1 VTSPVRACRACGN
14 RRDNP
19 YALMCLACIRSG
31 VPIPELLGPLLREAL
46 TQVEET
52 LNAQPP
58 ATDPRDALSRAIAA
72 TWTLTPTVEQAV
84 TSAAWAVQY
93 AALKMREAIEAKVAE
108 LARHENGGDE

>member
-58 ATDPRDALSRAIAA
+58 ATDPRDGFSRALASLS
-72 TWTLTPTVEQAV
+72 TLPHCSPSPEQAIRA
-84 TSAAWAVQY
+84 AAWLIQC
-93 AALKMREAIEAKVAE
+93 AAMGVEAE